1 VGGDFMERIQKI
13 IANSGYVSRR
23 KAEELIQAG
32 KVKLNG
38 EKVRELGVKAS
49 YKDTIEVEGYVI
61 KTEEKEYYLLNKPRG
76 VVTTTKDEHN
86 RKTVVDLIPT
96 TKRIYPVGRLDYDT
110 TGVLILT
117 NDGELTNLLTHPKN
131 NIDKVYIAKVKG
143 LVGKKE
149 IMALENGVV
158 IDGKKTSKSKAR
170 IKKYDKKTDTS
181 IVELIIHEGKNHQ
194 VKKMFEALGYQVIKL
209 RRDAFSFLTTE
220 GVKSGEYRKLTPKE
234 IKKLYFEATKKD

>member
-1 VGGDFMERIQKI
+1 MERLQKV

-23 KAEELIQAG
+23 KAEELITAG
-32 KVKLNG
+32 KVKVNDV
-38 EKVRELGVKAS
+38 KVMELGTKVS
-49 YKDTIEVEGYVI
+49 PKDVIEVDGYII
-61 KTEEKEYYLLNKPRG
+61 KNEEKEYFLLNKPRG
-76 VVTTTKDEHN
+76 IITSTNDEHG

-110 TGVLILT
+110 TGVLLLT

-131 NIDKVYIAKVKG
+131 QIDKIYIAKVKG
-143 LVGKKE
+143 LIGKKE
-149 IMALENGVV
+149 IMALERGVM
-158 IDGKKTSKSKAR
+158 IDGKKTSPSKAR

-194 VKKMFEALGYQVIKL
+194 VKKMFEAIGYQVIKL

-220 GVKSGEYRKLTPKE
+220 GIKSGEYRKLTPKE